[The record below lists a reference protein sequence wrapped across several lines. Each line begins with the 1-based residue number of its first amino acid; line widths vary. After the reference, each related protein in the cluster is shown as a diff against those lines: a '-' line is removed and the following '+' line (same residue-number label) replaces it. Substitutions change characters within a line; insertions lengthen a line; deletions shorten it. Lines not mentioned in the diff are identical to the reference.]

1 MSKQYESLGD
11 LKRSVYLWVIPCI
24 LIALILNTI
33 IQNVDASDKLS
44 FIINN
49 TMTIWFAVSW
59 VLVYK
64 KRFVRFSE
72 LSNLAL
78 VSVYHV
84 TTFFDTIYNY
94 MLKINGSLGDFIVW
108 MPIIIMFIFLTLGIR
123 RGLYYSIGIFLI
135 TLLGGVVVINK
146 LSAESI
152 DSLMQFYF
160 ANVVYIIVLFYA
172 QHMFRAYA
180 KMELFKK
187 HAYLDSLTGIANR
200 HQIDEWLEQKLSD
213 SREMHMS
220 FSIIF
225 FDIDYFK
232 KVNDL
237 FGHKIGDSVLVEL
250 AELIKENLSP
260 RDLLGRWGGEEF
272 IVISDVLG
280 HNAVA
285 LADYL
290 REKVEEHEFQGVG
303 RLTASFGVA
312 ESELEDNI
320 DSLLNRADEGLY
332 QSKNTGKNKVSIC
345 NYV

>member
-1 MSKQYESLGD
+1 MSKQYESLAD

-33 IQNVDASDKLS
+33 MQNVDGSDKLS
-44 FIINN
+44 FVINN

-64 KRFVRFSE
+64 KQFVRFSE

-78 VSVYHV
+78 VSIYHV
-84 TTFFDTIYNY
+84 TTFFDTIFNY
-94 MLKINGSLGDFIVW
+94 LLKVGGSLGDFIVW
-108 MPIIIMFIFLTLGIR
+108 MPIIIMFIFLTLGIKK
-123 RGLYYSIGIFLI
+123 GLYYSIGIYLI
-135 TLLGGVVVINK
+135 TLIGGIVVINK

-160 ANVVYIIVLFYA
+160 ANLVYIIVLFYA

-180 KMELFKK
+180 KMELLKK
-187 HAYLDSLTGIANR
+187 YAYLDSLTGVANR
-200 HQIDEWLEQKLSD
+200 HQIDEWLDQKLSD
-213 SREMHMS
+213 SREMHTS

-232 KVNDL
+232 RVNDL

-250 AELIKENLSP
+250 AVLIQEHLAI
-260 RDLLGRWGGEEF
+260 RDRLGRWGGEEF
-272 IVISDVLG
+272 IVISDVTG
-280 HNAVA
+280 NNAIA
-285 LADYL
+285 FADYL
-290 REKVEEHEFQGVG
+290 REKVEEHEFKEVG

-312 ESELEDNI
+312 DSRLEDTI

-332 QSKNTGKNKVSIC
+332 QSKNTGKNKVSMI
-345 NYV
+345 N